1 MSTKRYKRRKRNLKK
16 LTLAILLFFIIFR
29 GVPKVIGTAS
39 NAISAVLNNG
49 SIETA
54 KSHGN
59 ITSKELSEGIP
70 LLIQWDKRWR
80 DELRKFRYRNI
91 RLCPNLSFHGN
102 IRTYPQQTDNTI

>member
-29 GVPKVIGTAS
+29 GVPKIIDTAS

-80 DELRKFRYRNI
+80 YRNI
-91 RLCPNLSFHGN
+91 RLCPNLSFNGN

>member
-29 GVPKVIGTAS
+29 GVPKVIDTAS

-70 LLIQWDKRWR
+70 LLSNGINAGGMQLTEIQ
-80 DELRKFRYRNI
+80 I
-91 RLCPNLSFHGN
+91 
-102 IRTYPQQTDNTI
+102 

>member
-29 GVPKVIGTAS
+29 GVPKIIDTAS

-54 KSHGN
+54 KSH
-59 ITSKELSEGIP
+59 
-70 LLIQWDKRWR
+70 
-80 DELRKFRYRNI
+80 
-91 RLCPNLSFHGN
+91 
-102 IRTYPQQTDNTI
+102 